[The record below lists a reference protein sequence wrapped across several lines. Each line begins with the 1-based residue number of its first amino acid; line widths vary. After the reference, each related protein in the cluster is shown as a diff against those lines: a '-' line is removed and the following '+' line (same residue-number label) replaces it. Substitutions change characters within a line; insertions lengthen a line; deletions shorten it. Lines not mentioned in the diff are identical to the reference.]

1 MKIEQFDT
9 NGLIFGYDRKTCAG
23 NWTDDEYS
31 KALKNIMTCQNF
43 SCFPLVNGPRI
54 RENTNDLTSR
64 AIYMEGGGSVTS
76 IVRHPLKWEGAGL
89 KFFLRNNVGHVEEG
103 ANLLQA
109 ASLLLS
115 PNEAG
120 EYPLFITVG
129 GAKEHP
135 TALFSLDNLLEHRT
149 KAELYRQLTL
159 ADLPAKQ
166 DSLNKIY
173 TQLSLDQ
180 FNKSEEEFSK
190 LCRYLTKMFSAAAQQ
205 DSRHM
210 VDRVFAR
217 PSSNFDLP
225 TFGRFLARDIMQ
237 HACVGIRWNTNS
249 DLSEQPNENTCAK
262 RLLMGAND
270 FDNLAIYSA
279 KGSLLP
285 NILTKSS
292 RVLEIPLVNSSDT
305 LVEVINNGIQE
316 GNEFVAVIRPDKNI
330 LTGEG
335 AMPWPAIIT
344 KQELFSMHSLIN
356 CLVVASAIEH
366 YLIHTVLNMT
376 NQQAKNNTLGSIHH
390 ICNTPE
396 GRATPLYEK
405 IKKSIPNNRLNEFR
419 ECITLAKDLRNK
431 LAHGL
436 LRPSQTQQ
444 KLSDSITLKSFI
456 SVYKIRDIL
465 GMNQ

>member
-1 MKIEQFDT
+1 MKIEEFDT
-9 NGLIFGYDRKTCAG
+9 NGLIFGFDRKTCAG
-23 NWTDDEYS
+23 NWTDDEYE
-31 KALKNIMTCQNF
+31 KALMNIMTCQNF

-54 RENTNDLTSR
+54 RENTNDLTTR
-64 AIYMEGGGSVTS
+64 AVYMDGGGSVTS
-76 IVRHPLKWEGAGL
+76 IVRRPLKWEEREL
-89 KFFLRNNVGHVEEG
+89 KFFLLDNVEHVDEG
-103 ANLLQA
+103 TNLLQA

-115 PNEAG
+115 PNEEG

-135 TALFSLDNLLEHRT
+135 TALFSLDNLLQHRT
-149 KAELYRQLTL
+149 KAELYRQLSL
-159 ADLPAKQ
+159 ADYAKQ
-166 DSLNKIY
+166 DDLNMMY
-173 TQLSLDQ
+173 TQLSHDQ
-180 FNKSEEEFSK
+180 FNESREKFSQWCK
-190 LCRYLTKMFSAAAQQ
+190 TLVTVFSAAAKKASQH
-205 DSRHM
+205 RI
-210 VDRVFAR
+210 DRVFAR

-225 TFGRFLARDIMQ
+225 TFGRFLAKDIMQ
-237 HACVGIRWNTNS
+237 HACVGIRWKINS
-249 DLSEQPNENTCAK
+249 DLLEQPNENTCAK

-279 KGSLLP
+279 KGALLP
-285 NILTKSS
+285 KILTKSS
-292 RVLEIPLVNSSDT
+292 KVLEIPLANSTDT

-316 GNEFVAVIRPDKNI
+316 GNEFVAVIRPDNNI

-376 NQQAKNNTLGSIHH
+376 PQQAKNNTLGSIHH
-390 ICNTPE
+390 ICNTVE
-396 GRATPLYEK
+396 GRATPSYEK
-405 IKKSIPNNRLNEFR
+405 IKQFIPNNRLNEFR

-444 KLSDSITLKSFI
+444 NLSDSITLKSFI

>member
-1 MKIEQFDT
+1 MKIEEFDT
-9 NGLIFGYDRKTCAG
+9 NGLIFGFDRKTCSG
-23 NWTDDEYS
+23 NWTDGEYE
-31 KALKNIMTCQNF
+31 KALMNIMTCQNF

-54 RENTNDLTSR
+54 RENTNDLTTR
-64 AIYMEGGGSVTS
+64 AVYMDGGGSVTS
-76 IVRHPLKWEGAGL
+76 IVRRPLKWEERDL
-89 KFFLRNNVGHVEEG
+89 KFFLRENVEHVDEG
-103 ANLLQA
+103 TNLLQA

-115 PNEAG
+115 PNEEG

-129 GAKEHP
+129 GTKEHP

-149 KAELYRQLTL
+149 KAELYRQLSL
-159 ADLPAKQ
+159 ADLPAKK
-166 DSLNKIY
+166 DTLNQFYNK
-173 TQLSLDQ
+173 LSHNQ
-180 FNKSEEEFSK
+180 FNESEENFPQ
-190 LCRYLTKMFSAAAQQ
+190 LCKMLTAMFSAAAQQ
-205 DSRHM
+205 DSQHRI
-210 VDRVFAR
+210 DRVFAR

-237 HACVGIRWNTNS
+237 HACVGIRWKTNS
-249 DLSEQPNENTCAK
+249 DLSEQPNENKCAK

-285 NILTKSS
+285 NILTNSS

-305 LVEVINNGIQE
+305 LVEVINNGIQN

-344 KQELFSMHSLIN
+344 KQELFSMYSLIN

-366 YLIHTVLNMT
+366 YLIQTVLNMT

-396 GRATPLYEK
+396 GRATSLY
-405 IKKSIPNNRLNEFR
+405 KKLKNSIPNNRLNEFR
-419 ECITLAKDLRNK
+419 ECIKLAKDLRNK

>member
-1 MKIEQFDT
+1 MKIEEFDT
-9 NGLIFGYDRKTCAG
+9 NGLIFGFDRKTCAG
-23 NWTDDEYS
+23 NWTDDEYE
-31 KALKNIMTCQNF
+31 KALMNIMTCQNF

-54 RENTNDLTSR
+54 RENTNDLTTR
-64 AIYMEGGGSVTS
+64 AVYMEGGGLVTS
-76 IVRHPLKWEGAGL
+76 IVRRPLKWEEREL
-89 KFFLRNNVGHVEEG
+89 KFFLRDDVEHVDEG
-103 ANLLQA
+103 TNLLQA

-115 PNEAG
+115 PNEEG

-129 GAKEHP
+129 GTKEHP
-135 TALFSLDNLLEHRT
+135 TALFSLDNLLQHRT
-149 KAELYRQLTL
+149 KAELYRQLSL
-159 ADLPAKQ
+159 ADYAMQ
-166 DSLNKIY
+166 DELNMMY
-173 TQLSLDQ
+173 TQLSHDQ
-180 FNKSEEEFSK
+180 FDESRGKFSQ
-190 LCRYLTKMFSAAAQQ
+190 LCKILVTVFSAAAKKVTQH
-205 DSRHM
+205 RI
-210 VDRVFAR
+210 DRVFAR

-237 HACVGIRWNTNS
+237 HACVGIRWKTNL

-285 NILTKSS
+285 NILTNSS

-390 ICNTPE
+390 ICNTAE
-396 GRATPLYEK
+396 GRATSLYEK
-405 IKKSIPNNRLNEFR
+405 IKNSIPNNRLNEFR
-419 ECITLAKDLRNK
+419 ECITFAKDLRNK

>member
-1 MKIEQFDT
+1 MKIEEFDT
-9 NGLIFGYDRKTCAG
+9 NGLIFGFDRKTCAG
-23 NWTDDEYS
+23 NWTDDEYE
-31 KALKNIMTCQNF
+31 KALMNIMTCQNF

-54 RENTNDLTSR
+54 RENTNDLTTR
-64 AIYMEGGGSVTS
+64 AVYMEGGGSVTS
-76 IVRHPLKWEGAGL
+76 IVRRSLEWEEREL
-89 KFFLRNNVGHVEEG
+89 KFFLRDDIEHVDEG
-103 ANLLQA
+103 TNLLQA

-115 PNEAG
+115 PNEEG

-129 GAKEHP
+129 GTKEHP
-135 TALFSLDNLLEHRT
+135 TALFSLDNLLQHRT
-149 KAELYRQLTL
+149 KAELYRQLSL
-159 ADLPAKQ
+159 ADYAMQ
-166 DSLNKIY
+166 DELNMMY
-173 TQLSLDQ
+173 TQLSHDQ
-180 FNKSEEEFSK
+180 FDESREKFAQ
-190 LCRYLTKMFSAAAQQ
+190 LCKILVTVFSAAAKKATQH
-205 DSRHM
+205 RI
-210 VDRVFAR
+210 DRVFAR

-237 HACVGIRWNTNS
+237 HACVGIRWKTNS

-285 NILTKSS
+285 NILTNSS

-390 ICNTPE
+390 ICNTAE
-396 GRATPLYEK
+396 GRATSLYEK
-405 IKKSIPNNRLNEFR
+405 IKNSIPNNRLNEFR
-419 ECITLAKDLRNK
+419 ECITFAKDLRNK

-444 KLSDSITLKSFI
+444 KLSDSITLKSFT